1 MVCTRRQNAKA
12 DANPNK
18 TVLSKEQN
26 DLFIQK
32 VQEYSLYEKGENLHL
47 FVLSLNESSTAD
59 DMKKPI
65 FPCLFDFTV
74 TKIFMKTLQ
83 K

>member
-1 MVCTRRQNAKA
+1 MG
-12 DANPNK
+12 
-18 TVLSKEQN
+18 
-26 DLFIQK
+26 
-32 VQEYSLYEKGENLHL
+32 EKLNI
-47 FVLSLNESSTAD
+47 FVLGLNESSTEEEI
-59 DMKKPI
+59 KKPI